1 MASVPLTRSPKALE
15 MAAKGVKDRVDKAMK
30 EGVEKAMKEG
40 VEKAMKDRVEKAM
53 KEGVEKAMEKKEAK
67 ARIRRYA
74 DSQSLGRREPVAM
87 TWKSVMRSM
96 TSVTPSE

>member
-15 MAAKGVKDRVDKAMK
+15 MAAKGVKDRVD
-30 EGVEKAMKEG
+30 
-40 VEKAMKDRVEKAM
+40 KAM